1 MLCQNCPKRDTCTE
15 PCAALKRELKKHE
28 RYQRE
33 VTTGSD
39 DILDFLANSP
49 LVSPYDYE
57 EMEGFF
63 SSETE
68 VNFPFLTP
76 LQNKCLQ
83 LFYFE
88 GKSYKQ
94 IASSLSSANQHGVFV
109 RLSSTQVRRQLHSA
123 KRAIREHFSYK

>member
-33 VTTGSD
+33 ATTGSD
-39 DILDFLANSP
+39 DTLDFLVNNP

-94 IASSLSSANQHGVFV
+94 IAIHLSGNTKTPLNNS
-109 RLSSTQVRRQLHSA
+109 QVKHQLRSA
-123 KRAIREHFSYK
+123 KRAIRAHFSYK

>member
-1 MLCQNCPKRDTCTE
+1 MLCQNCPKRNTCTE

-33 VTTGSD
+33 ATTGSD
-39 DILDFLANSP
+39 DTLDFLVNNP

-94 IASSLSSANQHGVFV
+94 IAFQIAGNGRGKLSYS
-109 RLSSTQVRRQLHSA
+109 QVRRQLHSA